1 MLKAR
6 SSLLRATTAIA
17 CIAISRPALA
27 QSAPSPQPDNPP
39 PLSNPNAPQP
49 NLGAPNET
57 PVESDKVTQG
67 VAQAP
72 TDQGVFQPI
81 VVTAQKRR
89 EKIQDVG
96 ISITALSGETIKTL
110 NLNNMQQ
117 ISQQVP
123 NLEVSAWTPAFTTF
137 NLRGIS
143 QNNFQDNLEAPVA
156 VYQDEVYVGS
166 MNALGLPIFDVERIE
181 VLRGPQ
187 GTLFGRNATG
197 GLIQFISNL
206 ADETRLNGYAEA
218 ELAEWNTW
226 KFEGA
231 LGGQLAPGIRARVA
245 GVYNKSTGWMK
256 AGFNPDPFELNPL
269 GPHKALG
276 RTSQGANGWAFRAN
290 VQADLGPDTL
300 LSVIESYSK
309 DNDVPTGQYVV
320 RLASFDPA
328 TGLGIDAGPPITGSV
343 FKHASDMHTG
353 FDRKVW
359 SNTAKL
365 THSFSDNVDFTY
377 VGNYSKLDKDYIE
390 DAGGGLFFF
399 PFHTIAHHKQW
410 SHEARFSG
418 HTPRVRWQVGA
429 YYLDMDFNGEFD
441 ASGAIFNGAPTD
453 AARTQGLTHL
463 ISKNWSVFGQGEYDF
478 SPELTAIV
486 GLRWSQDHKR
496 IKFQTIGFG
505 LIEKDANGNAIL
517 DPEGNFIPIPD
528 GTVIFDFADVIA
540 ANPALAGH
548 DKISYGDVAARAQ
561 LNYKPHQD
569 LLFYLSYNRGIKG
582 GNWSPAPTVFPENF
596 RHKPEKLDAYE
607 VGMKSTLARNT
618 RLNLSAFYYDYHD
631 YQAFSLT
638 LLQPQVANSD
648 ATVKG
653 GEVELFTRP
662 LRNFDFALSA
672 AFLDSKVDFVP
683 AVFPDTG
690 TKNAELP
697 QAPHVSLN
705 ALGRYTVP
713 VRFGTLAFQLDGKY
727 LGKHFL
733 EGTNSQVSFQRAYAV
748 GNASVSLTS
757 PDERWQGSLWVK
769 NFTNSEYKVYDL
781 DLGLLGFVEQMYAP
795 PRQFGATLRFGF
807 RQ

>member
-1 MLKAR
+1 MSKAR
-6 SSLLRATTAIA
+6 FSMLRASTALA
-17 CIAISRPALA
+17 CIAISCPAFA
-27 QSAPSPQPDNPP
+27 QQQP
-39 PLSNPNAPQP
+39 ATPQP
-49 NLGAPNET
+49 NLGAPTET
-57 PVESDKVTQG
+57 PVESDKVSQG

-72 TDQGVFQPI
+72 TDQGVLQPI

-110 NLNNMQQ
+110 NLTNMQQ

-166 MNALGLPIFDVERIE
+166 MNALGLPIYDVERIE

-197 GLIQFISNL
+197 GLIQFISNT
-206 ADETRLNGYAEA
+206 ADETRANGYAEA
-218 ELAEWNTW
+218 TVADWGDHKL
-226 KFEGA
+226 EGA
-231 LGGQLAPGIRARVA
+231 VGGQIARHIRARIA
-245 GVYNKSTGWMK
+245 GFYEKSNGWMK
-256 AGFNPDPFELNPL
+256 AGFNPDPFGLNPL
-269 GPHKALG
+269 GPHQATG
-276 RTSQGANGWAFRAN
+276 RTSQGANGWAVRAN
-290 VQADLGPDTL
+290 VQADLGPGTL
-300 LSVIESYSK
+300 FSVIESYSK
-309 DNDVPTGQYVV
+309 DNDVPTGQYLV
-320 RLASFDPA
+320 RLAEFDPD
-328 TGLGIDAGPPITGSV
+328 TGLGINPGPPITGNV

-359 SNTAKL
+359 STTAKL
-365 THSFSDNVDFTY
+365 THSFSDSLDFTY
-377 VGNYSKLDKDYIE
+377 IGNYSKLDKDYIE

-418 HTPRVRWQVGA
+418 HTPRMRWQVGA
-429 YYLDMDFNGEFD
+429 YYLDMDFHGEFD
-441 ASGAIFNGAPTD
+441 ASGAIFNAAPTD
-453 AARTQGLTHL
+453 DARNQGLTHL

-478 SPELTAIV
+478 TPQLTGIV

-496 IKFQTIGFG
+496 ITFKSVGFG
-505 LIEKDANGNAIL
+505 LVDS
-517 DPEGNFIPIPD
+517 EGNPIPD
-528 GTVIFDFADVIA
+528 GTVIFDYAQEIA
-540 ANPALAGH
+540 ANPQFAGDDH
-548 DKISYGDVAARAQ
+548 INYGAVAARAQ

-582 GNWSPAPTVFPENF
+582 GNWSPAPTVTLADF
-596 RHKPEKLDAYE
+596 RHKPEALDAYE
-607 VGMKSTLARNT
+607 VGMKSTIARNT
-618 RLNLSAFYYDYHD
+618 RLNLSAFYYNYHD

-638 LLQPQVANSD
+638 NLQPQVTNSD

-653 GEVELFTRP
+653 GEIELFTRP

-683 AVFPDTG
+683 APFPGTG
-690 TKNAELP
+690 TTDAELP

-713 VRFGTLAFQLDGKY
+713 ISFGTLAFQLDGKY
-727 LGKHFL
+727 ASKHFL
-733 EGTNSQVSFQRAYAV
+733 EGTNSQVSFQRGYAV
-748 GNASVSLTS
+748 GNASISLTS

-769 NFTNSEYKVYDL
+769 NFTNSKYKVYDL

-807 RQ
+807 KQ

>member
-1 MLKAR
+1 MVKAR
-6 SSLLRATTAIA
+6 LCGLCGTTAIA
-17 CIAISRPALA
+17 WIAISCPALA
-27 QSAPSPQPDNPP
+27 QSQPSAQPDIPP
-39 PLSNPNAPQP
+39 PLSNPAAPRP
-49 NLGAPNET
+49 NPGAPNET
-57 PVESDKVTQG
+57 TVESDSVTQG

-72 TDQGVFQPI
+72 ADQSVFAPI
-81 VVTAQKRR
+81 IVTAQKRR

-110 NLNNMQQ
+110 NLTNMQQ

-143 QNNFQDNLEAPVA
+143 QNNFQDNLEAPIA

-166 MNALGLPIFDVERIE
+166 MNALGLPIYDLERIE

-197 GLIQFISNL
+197 GLIQFVSNL
-206 ADETRLNGYAEA
+206 ADETYFNGYAEA
-218 ELAEWNTW
+218 TIADWGTHKL
-226 KFEGA
+226 EGA
-231 LGGQLAPGIRARVA
+231 VGGQLAPGIRARIA
-245 GVYNKSTGWMK
+245 GVYDKSNGWMK
-256 AGFNPDPFELNPL
+256 AGFNPFLER
-269 GPHKALG
+269 KALG
-276 RTSQGANGWAFRAN
+276 RTSQGSNGWALRAN

-320 RLASFDPA
+320 RLAGFDPD
-328 TGLGIDAGPPITGSV
+328 TGLGIDPGPPITGSV

-359 SNTAKL
+359 STTAKL
-365 THSFSDNVDFTY
+365 THSFSENLDFTY
-377 VGNYSKLDKDYIE
+377 IGNYSKLDKNYIE

-399 PFHTIAHHKQW
+399 PFQTIAHHKQW

-418 HTPRVRWQVGA
+418 HTPRMRWQVGA
-429 YYLDMDFNGEFD
+429 YSLDMDFDGEFT
-441 ASGAIFNGAPTD
+441 ASGAAFNVAPTD
-453 AARTQGLTHL
+453 EARSQSFTDLS
-463 ISKNWSVFGQGEYDF
+463 SKNWSIFGQGEYDF
-478 SPELTAIV
+478 TPQLTGIL
-486 GLRWSQDHKR
+486 GLRWSKDHKK
-496 IKFQTIGFG
+496 IKFHTVGFG
-505 LIEKDANGNAIL
+505 LVELGPDGQPVL
-517 DPEGNFIPIPD
+517 DPEGNPIPIPD
-528 GTVIFDFADVIA
+528 GTVIFDFADAIA
-540 ANPALAGH
+540 ANPELAGH
-548 DKISYGDVAARAQ
+548 DKINYGDVAARAQ

-582 GNWSPAPTVFPENF
+582 GNWSPAPSVNPFNF

-607 VGMKSTLARNT
+607 IGMKSTLARNT
-618 RLNLSAFYYDYHD
+618 RLNLSAFYYNYHD

-638 LLQPQVANSD
+638 GLQPQVANSD

-653 GEVELFTRP
+653 GEIELFTRP

-672 AFLDSKVDFVP
+672 AFLDSNVDFVP
-683 AVFPDTG
+683 AVFPETG
-690 TKNAELP
+690 VSDAELP

-713 VRFGTLAFQLDGKY
+713 VSFGTLAFQLDGKY
-727 LGKHFL
+727 ASKHFL
-733 EGTNSQVSFQRAYAV
+733 EGTNSEVSFQRGYAV
-748 GNASVSLTS
+748 GNASLSLTS
-757 PDERWQGSLWVK
+757 ADERWQGSLWVK
-769 NFTNSEYKVYDL
+769 NFTNSKYKVYNL
-781 DLGLLGFVEQMYAP
+781 DLGLLGFVEQMYAA

-807 RQ
+807 KQ

>member
-17 CIAISRPALA
+17 CIAISCPALA

-418 HTPRVRWQVGA
+418 HAPRVRWQVGA

-441 ASGAIFNGAPTD
+441 ASGAIFNAAPTD

-463 ISKNWSVFGQGEYDF
+463 VSKNWSVFGQGEYDF
-478 SPELTAIV
+478 TPELTAIA
-486 GLRWSQDHKR
+486 GLRWSQDHKK

-505 LIEKDANGNAIL
+505 LVDADGN
-517 DPEGNFIPIPD
+517 PIPD

-733 EGTNSQVSFQRAYAV
+733 EGTNSKVSFQRAYAV

-769 NFTNSEYKVYDL
+769 NFTNSKYKVYDL

>member
-1 MLKAR
+1 MLTAR
-6 SSLLRATTAIA
+6 SSLLRGTTALA
-17 CIAISRPALA
+17 CIALSCPALA
-27 QSAPSPQPDNPP
+27 QSAPSSQPDIPPPPSNPNPP
-39 PLSNPNAPQP
+39 PP

-57 PVESDKVTQG
+57 PVESDKVTPG

-72 TDQGVFQPI
+72 TDQGVLQPI

-89 EKIQDVG
+89 EKIEDVG

-110 NLNNMQQ
+110 NLTNMQQ

-197 GLIQFISNL
+197 GLIQFISNT
-206 ADETRLNGYAEA
+206 AEETRLNGYAEGTIGDWGDHKLEA
-218 ELAEWNTW
+218 
-226 KFEGA
+226 A

-245 GVYNKSTGWMK
+245 GFYEKSNGWMK
-256 AGFNPDPFELNPL
+256 AGFNPDPFGLNPL
-269 GPHKALG
+269 GPHKATG
-276 RTSQGANGWAFRAN
+276 RTSQGANGWALRGN
-290 VQADLGPDTL
+290 IQADLGPRTM

-309 DNDVPTGQYVV
+309 DNDVPTGQYLV
-320 RLASFDPA
+320 RLAEFDPV
-328 TGLGIDAGPPITGSV
+328 TGLGINPGPPITGNV
-343 FKHASDMHTG
+343 FEHASDVHTG
-353 FDRKVW
+353 FDRTVW
-359 SNTAKL
+359 SNTVKL
-365 THSFSDNVDFTY
+365 THSFSDSVDFTY
-377 VGNYSKLDKDYIE
+377 IGNYSKLDKDYIE

-399 PFHTIAHHKQW
+399 PFHTIAHHRQW

-418 HTPRVRWQVGA
+418 HAPRLRWQVGA
-429 YYLDMDFNGEFD
+429 YYLDMNFNGEFD
-441 ASGAIFNGAPTD
+441 ASGAIFNAAPTD

-478 SPELTAIV
+478 TPELTGIV
-486 GLRWSQDHKR
+486 GLRWSQDHKS
-496 IKFQTIGFG
+496 IKFRTVGFG
-505 LIEKDANGNAIL
+505 LVDAQGN
-517 DPEGNFIPIPD
+517 PIPD
-528 GTVIFDFADVIA
+528 GTILFDYAQEIA
-540 ANPALAGH
+540 ANPQFAGD
-548 DKISYGDVAARAQ
+548 DKINHGDVAARAQ
-561 LNYKPHQD
+561 LNYKPHRD
-569 LLFYLSYNRGIKG
+569 LLFYLSFNRGIKG
-582 GNWSPAPTVFPENF
+582 GNWSPAPTVTLADF
-596 RHKPEKLDAYE
+596 RHKPEVLDAYE
-607 VGMKSTLARNT
+607 IGMKSTLAPTT
-618 RLNLSAFYYDYHD
+618 RLNLSAFYYAYHD

-638 LLQPQVANSD
+638 NLQPQVTNSD

-662 LRNFDFALSA
+662 VRNFDFALSA

-683 AVFPDTG
+683 GVFPPAG
-690 TKNAELP
+690 THNAELP

-713 VRFGTLAFQLDGKY
+713 VHFGTLAFQLDGKY
-727 LGKHFL
+727 ASKHFL

-748 GNASVSLTS
+748 ANASVSLTS
-757 PDERWQGSLWVK
+757 RDERWQGSLWVK
-769 NFTNSEYKVYDL
+769 NFTNSKYKVYDL

-807 RQ
+807 KD

>member
-1 MLKAR
+1 MSKAR
-6 SSLLRATTAIA
+6 FSVLRGSTALA
-17 CIAISRPALA
+17 CIAISFPAFA
-27 QSAPSPQPDNPP
+27 QAQPTSSTKTP
-39 PLSNPNAPQP
+39 APQP

-57 PVESDKVTQG
+57 TVESDKVSQG

-72 TDQGVFQPI
+72 ADQSVFQEI

-110 NLNNMQQ
+110 NLSNMQQ

-143 QNNFQDNLEAPVA
+143 QNNFQDNLEAPIA

-166 MNALGLPIFDVERIE
+166 MNALGLPIYDVERIE

-197 GLIQFISNL
+197 GLIQFISNT

-218 ELAEWNTW
+218 TIADWGTHKL
-226 KFEGA
+226 EGA
-231 LGGQLAPGIRARVA
+231 VGGQIAPGIRARIA
-245 GVYNKSTGWMK
+245 GVYDKSKGWMK

-269 GPHKALG
+269 GPHKATG
-276 RTSQGANGWAFRAN
+276 RTSQGANGWAVRAN

-320 RLASFDPA
+320 RLAGFDPD
-328 TGLGIDAGPPITGSV
+328 TGLGIDPGPPITGSV

-359 SNTAKL
+359 STTAKL
-365 THSFSDNVDFTY
+365 THNFSENVDFTY
-377 VGNYSKLDKDYIE
+377 IGNYSKLDKNYIE

-399 PFHTIAHHKQW
+399 PFQTIAHHKQW

-418 HTPRVRWQVGA
+418 HTPRARWQVGA

-441 ASGAIFNGAPTD
+441 ASGAIFNSAPTD
-453 AARTQGLTHL
+453 DARSQSLTHL
-463 ISKNWSVFGQGEYDF
+463 VSKNWSVFGQGEYDF
-478 SPELTAIV
+478 SPQLTAIL

-496 IKFQTIGFG
+496 IKFRTIGFG
-505 LIEKDANGNAIL
+505 LVDLETGD
-517 DPEGNFIPIPD
+517 PIPD
-528 GTVIFDFADVIA
+528 GTVIFDFADAIA
-540 ANPALAGH
+540 ADPSLAGH
-548 DKISYGDVAARAQ
+548 DKINYGDVAARAQ

-582 GNWSPAPTVFPENF
+582 GNWSPAPTVDPLNF

-607 VGMKSTLARNT
+607 IGMKSTLAPNT

-638 LLQPQVANSD
+638 GLQPQVANSD

-653 GEVELFTRP
+653 GEIELFTRP

-672 AFLDSKVDFVP
+672 AFLDSNVDFVP
-683 AVFPDTG
+683 AVFPGTG
-690 TKNAELP
+690 VSDAELP

-713 VRFGTLAFQLDGKY
+713 VKFGTLAFQLDGKY
-727 LGKHFL
+727 ASKHFL
-733 EGTNSQVSFQRAYAV
+733 EGTNSQVSFQHGYAV
-748 GNASVSLTS
+748 GNASISLTS

-769 NFTNSEYKVYDL
+769 NFTNSKYKVYNL

-795 PRQFGATLRFGF
+795 PRQIGATLRFGF
-807 RQ
+807 KQ

>member
-6 SSLLRATTAIA
+6 FSMLCASSAWA
-17 CIAISRPALA
+17 CIAISCPAIA
-27 QSAPSPQPDNPP
+27 QAQDSPPSADVSP
-39 PLSNPNAPQP
+39 PLSNPGSPQP

-72 TDQGVFQPI
+72 SDQSVFAPI

-110 NLNNMQQ
+110 NLSNMQQ

-123 NLEVSAWTPAFTTF
+123 NLQVSAWTPAFTTF

-206 ADETRLNGYAEA
+206 ADETRLNGYAEG

-226 KFEGA
+226 KLEGA
-231 LGGQLAPGIRARVA
+231 VGGQLAPGIRARVA
-245 GVYNKSTGWMK
+245 GVYNKSKGWMK
-256 AGFNPDPFELNPL
+256 AGFNPDPFGLNPL
-269 GPHKALG
+269 GPHQALG
-276 RTSQGANGWAFRAN
+276 RTSQGTNGWALRAN

-320 RLASFDPA
+320 RLASADLDA
-328 TGLGIDAGPPITGSV
+328 EGNGTGLGIDPGPPITGSV

-359 SNTAKL
+359 STTAKL

-377 VGNYSKLDKDYIE
+377 VGNYSKLDKNYIE

-399 PFHTIAHHKQW
+399 PFQTIAHHKQW

-418 HTPRVRWQVGA
+418 HTPRIRWQVGA

-441 ASGAIFNGAPTD
+441 ASGAIFNAAPTD

-478 SPELTAIV
+478 SPELTAIA
-486 GLRWSQDHKR
+486 GLRWSQDHKK

-505 LIEKDANGNAIL
+505 LVDGDGN
-517 DPEGNFIPIPD
+517 PIPD
-528 GTVIFDFADVIA
+528 GTVIFDYADQIA
-540 ANPALAGH
+540 ANPEFAGD
-548 DKISYGDVAARAQ
+548 DKINYGDVAARAQ
-561 LNYKPHQD
+561 LNYKPHRD

-582 GNWSPAPTVFPENF
+582 GNWSPAPTVFIENF
-596 RHKPEKLDAYE
+596 RHKPEVLDAYE
-607 VGMKSTLARNT
+607 VGVKSTLARNT
-618 RLNLSAFYYDYHD
+618 RLNVSAFYYDYHD

-638 LLQPQVANSD
+638 GLQPQVANSD

-672 AFLDSKVDFVP
+672 AFLDSNVKFVP
-683 AVFPDTG
+683 AVIPGTG
-690 TKNAELP
+690 TRNAELP

-713 VRFGTLAFQLDGKY
+713 VGFGTLAFQLDGKY
-727 LGKHFL
+727 ASKHFL
-733 EGTNSQVSFQRAYAV
+733 EGTNSKVSFQRGYAV
-748 GNASVSLTS
+748 ANASIALTS
-757 PDERWQGSLWVK
+757 SDERWQGSLWVK
-769 NFTNSEYKVYDL
+769 NFTNSKYKVYNL

-807 RQ
+807 DAR